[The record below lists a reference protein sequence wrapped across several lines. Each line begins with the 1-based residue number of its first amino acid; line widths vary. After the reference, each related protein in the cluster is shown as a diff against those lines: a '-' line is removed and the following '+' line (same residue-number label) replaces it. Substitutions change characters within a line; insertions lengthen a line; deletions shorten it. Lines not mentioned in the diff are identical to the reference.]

1 VDAPDTVTVAPASP
15 TSPEGR
21 FALHAYIEDI
31 VSRYHGRPA
40 TPDEVRDVLAD
51 EPSDDLVP
59 PRGVFL
65 VATRTG
71 AVVGCAGLR
80 MVGDPDGHD
89 QVGSDRVGGDRLGN
103 DRIGEL
109 TRVYVLPS
117 ARGQGLGGRLIGVL
131 EEWARDRG
139 VGTLRLDTRSDLVE
153 ARGLYA
159 KHGYREVEAFSAE
172 PYAEHWFVKD
182 LASTGR
188 ADPCEENVADLA
200 VGADR
205 PRPTG

>member
-1 VDAPDTVTVAPASP
+1 MDAPDTVTVAPASP

-31 VSRYHGRPA
+31 VSRYYGRPA
-40 TPDEVRDVLAD
+40 TPDEVRDELAG
-51 EPSDDLVP
+51 EPSADLVP

-71 AVVGCAGLR
+71 EVLGCAGLR
-80 MVGDPDGHD
+80 LVGDPDGN
-89 QVGSDRVGGDRLGN
+89 DRV
-103 DRIGEL
+103 GEL

-117 ARGQGLGGRLIGVL
+117 ARGQGLGGRLIGAL
-131 EEWARDRG
+131 EGWARDRG

-182 LASTGR
+182 V
-188 ADPCEENVADLA
+188 ADPA
-200 VGADR
+200 VG
-205 PRPTG
+205 